1 MEQAIKLLQN
11 NIKQKDEQ
19 LAALEARRK
28 KVSDERGEMMITLKS
43 LQSMTTKSD
52 EVPKDDENWDLL
64 GQDSGK
70 YNYYVK
76 YTAQKNKKSPLS

>member
-1 MEQAIKLLQN
+1 MVTN
-11 NIKQKDEQ
+11 
-19 LAALEARRK
+19 
-28 KVSDERGEMMITLKS
+28 
-43 LQSMTTKSD
+43 SD

-76 YTAQKNKKSPLS
+76 YIAPEE